1 MSRKNYK
8 ARTSKQNYQFVL
20 TNQPGYFLTYL
31 ISVPS
36 TTVSRKLLAKDDLD
50 TWKWPKLF
58 LHDGIRTTLDELAF
72 ELQLMEDKNYRHI
85 LEQLKPPS
93 PKPTTAAL
101 NTGGTDNVVFTE
113 PKIKA
118 FRAMAGEWLYDYATD
133 AEFTSSTSTLP
144 GVKAHV
150 SFESMEQDV
159 VIWIKINRADEV
171 LECLFPFA
179 VATARSQ
186 EMAYS
191 IADGDSEGEPWFYIT
206 GASVSAFARVC
217 PQMNGHIAASQLRSW
232 EISNGM
238 MGRTDCVVMKK
249 SIANPE
255 QGLLRLRFSHLS
267 ASSSMNQMFN
277 V

>member
-1 MSRKNYK
+1 MAV
-8 ARTSKQNYQFVL
+8 ARGASIATEIAEQQCIPEPYH
-20 TNQPGYFLTYL
+20 P
-31 ISVPS
+31 
-36 TTVSRKLLAKDDLD
+36 LLRERLRFFCRDAVDLWLYRSKDDLD

-206 GASVSAFARVC
+206 GASVSAFARPV
-217 PQMNGHIAASQLRSW
+217 SF
-232 EISNGM
+232 EV
-238 MGRTDCVVMKK
+238 GR
-249 SIANPE
+249 
-255 QGLLRLRFSHLS
+255 
-267 ASSSMNQMFN
+267 
-277 V
+277 